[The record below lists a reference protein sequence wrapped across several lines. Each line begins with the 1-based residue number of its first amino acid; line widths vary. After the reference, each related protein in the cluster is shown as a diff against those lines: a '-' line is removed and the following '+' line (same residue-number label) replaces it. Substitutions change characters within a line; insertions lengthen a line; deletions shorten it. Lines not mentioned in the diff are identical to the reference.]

1 MRHTMAALHIQ
12 QSRLSQVH
20 DTAENCASIYSNINP
35 ELILG
40 YIQRLVG
47 LITNDSSVLVR
58 NKHGETLAA
67 NED

>member
-40 YIQRLVG
+40 YIQRLV
-47 LITNDSSVLVR
+47 ITNDSSVLVR